1 MARSCR
7 QQQGILGAEL
17 RMGAAIS
24 ADRQSPQTKE
34 WKNIERKEKET
45 MTIAEQLTER
55 IFDTAIDGAIDVGV
69 DFYTVLEALK
79 MTLDT
84 AACLAADEVIESGDP
99 VIDARIE
106 ARIEDIAR
114 AITGLQQE
122 IAGARNKEKG

>member
-1 MARSCR
+1 
-7 QQQGILGAEL
+7 
-17 RMGAAIS
+17 
-24 ADRQSPQTKE
+24 
-34 WKNIERKEKET
+34 
-45 MTIAEQLTER
+45 MTIAEQLMDR

-84 AACLAADEVIESGDP
+84 AACLAADELVEPGDP

-114 AITGLQQE
+114 AITSLQQE
-122 IAGARNKEKG
+122 IAGALNDANREKSDD